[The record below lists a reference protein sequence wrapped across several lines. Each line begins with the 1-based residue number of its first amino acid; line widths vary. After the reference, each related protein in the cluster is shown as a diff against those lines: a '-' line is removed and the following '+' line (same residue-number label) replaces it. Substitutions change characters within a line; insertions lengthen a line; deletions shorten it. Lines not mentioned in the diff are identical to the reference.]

1 MNLTQSEPVATYR
14 APVFRKKSKWVIFKQ
29 NFALLAMCVPA
40 IAFFFLFSYVPMPG
54 IYLAFVNFQYNLG
67 ILGIWKSP
75 FVGFENFR
83 VLTIGGWSS
92 PMFALTRNT
101 VLYNIAFI
109 IVGHVTQIAVAIML
123 NEITARWYRRVTQSM
138 LLLPHFISIVVV
150 GLFAFNLLNYDSGV
164 IAGAMRN
171 NLVQKYVAEGMD
183 TNAAL
188 ALAKNDPSIPKFY
201 QTPIYWPFILVV
213 ANTWK
218 GVGYG
223 SIVYFASLMG
233 ISTEIMEAASIDG
246 ANAWQRIRY
255 IMLPLLKNTMIMLI
269 LFGIGGIVRG
279 NFGLFYNMVG
289 AKNTTLRPIT
299 DIIETFQWRMLTVQ
313 FNFSLGSAI
322 SLYQSVFGL
331 VLVLTSNGIVRKVN
345 PESALF

>member
-1 MNLTQSEPVATYR
+1 
-14 APVFRKKSKWVIFKQ
+14 
-29 NFALLAMCVPA
+29 
-40 IAFFFLFSYVPMPG
+40 
-54 IYLAFVNFQYNLG
+54 
-67 ILGIWKSP
+67 
-75 FVGFENFR
+75 
-83 VLTIGGWSS
+83 
-92 PMFALTRNT
+92 MFALTRNT